1 MTFIPV
7 ALQLQNAVKTSD
19 FIKVEELIL
28 TSDSK
33 KDLIK
38 ELVLENGKDSLLNLL
53 PKFRSKGLV
62 LTIQNL
68 LDL

>member
-33 KDLIK
+33 RSNQRI
-38 ELVLENGKDSLLNLL
+38 S
-53 PKFRSKGLV
+53 FRKW
-62 LTIQNL
+62 
-68 LDL
+68 